1 MDKSLRI
8 VIYIVL
14 ALTFIDAIITFFEKS
29 QLKQIQKNIE
39 ASQRN
44 IDTALNYINA
54 SRLRLD
60 SLQGD
65 VDKFKYYIKNIQTN
79 VSILNTKK
87 EIEEA
92 KSNAKLKETLDELNA
107 KVKNFKEELK
117 TTDSLPPIE
126 VKPL

>member
-14 ALTFIDAIITFFEKS
+14 ALTFINALITFFEKS

-54 SRLRLD
+54 SRSRLD

>member
-1 MDKSLRI
+1 MEKPLRY
-8 VIYIVL
+8 VIIAVL
-14 ALTFIDAIITFFEKS
+14 VLTAINALFTFFEKS

-54 SRLRLD
+54 SRTRLD

-65 VDKFKYYIKNIQTN
+65 VDKFKYYIKNIQAN

-92 KSNAKLKETLDELNA
+92 KANAKLKETLQDLNE
-107 KVKNFKEELK
+107 KVKTFKEELK
-117 TTDSLPPIE
+117 ATDSLPPIDI
-126 VKPL
+126 KPL

>member
-14 ALTFIDAIITFFEKS
+14 ALTFINAIITFFEKS

-65 VDKFKYYIKNIQTN
+65 VDKFKYYIKNIQAN

>member
-1 MDKSLRI
+1 MEKPLRI
-8 VIYIVL
+8 VIYLVL
-14 ALTFIDAIITFFEKS
+14 ALTVINALITFFEKS
-29 QLKQIQKNIE
+29 QLKQIQQNIE

-54 SRLRLD
+54 SRTKLD

-65 VDKFKYYIKNIQTN
+65 VDKFKYYIKNIQAN
-79 VSILNTKK
+79 VSILNAKK

-92 KSNAKLKETLDELNA
+92 KSNAKLKETVDELNA
-107 KVKNFKEELK
+107 KVKAFKEELK
-117 TTDSLPPIE
+117 ATDSLPPID

>member
-14 ALTFIDAIITFFEKS
+14 ALTFINAIITFFEKS

-54 SRLRLD
+54 SRSRLD